1 MPSRT
6 NPSCKVTV
14 GAGAVASKVFTIGKH
29 YLTNNYFKEY
39 NSHAR
44 TELLSDIDN
53 INSNLPDQNYLIAVK
68 LIKEAVEENLQVS
81 DLINLI
87 HNQALQ
93 DLPNVRQ
100 RFFIRLVD
108 RAKYTGA
115 KYHVRFD
122 YGDNFLEVGVNKYS
136 NGNIQGFQSVGR
148 RKHNGVK

>member
-53 INSNLPDQNYLIAVK
+53 INSNLPDQNHLIAVK
-68 LIKEAVEENLQVS
+68 LIKEAVEENLQVI

-100 RFFIRLVD
+100 RFFIRL
-108 RAKYTGA
+108 R
-115 KYHVRFD
+115 
-122 YGDNFLEVGVNKYS
+122 
-136 NGNIQGFQSVGR
+136 Q
-148 RKHNGVK
+148 RKIYRG